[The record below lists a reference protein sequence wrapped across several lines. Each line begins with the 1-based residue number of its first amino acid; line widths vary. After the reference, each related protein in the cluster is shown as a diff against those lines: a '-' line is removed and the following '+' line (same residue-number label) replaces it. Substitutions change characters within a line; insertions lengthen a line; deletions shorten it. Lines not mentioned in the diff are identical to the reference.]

1 VALVDQAGAIVVG
14 MRHGGPAV
22 LLVTGKRNPGHW
34 VFPKGHVERGE
45 TFEQAA
51 LREAEEEAGV
61 TGEIVEAAGVT
72 EFELGPHTYQVHYF
86 VMTTSDDGSP
96 ERGRRMRWCSYDE
109 ALECLPFENTRALL
123 RRAWPGIL
131 ARSG

>member
-1 VALVDQAGAIVVG
+1 VAVVDQAGAIVIG
-14 MRHGGPAV
+14 TRHGGPAV
-22 LLVTGKRNPGHW
+22 LLVTGKRNPEHW
-34 VFPKGHVERGE
+34 VFPKGHVEKGE
-45 TFEQAA
+45 TFEEAA

-61 TGEIVEAAGVT
+61 TGDIVVGAGET
-72 EFELGPHTYQVHYF
+72 RFDLGPHTYHVHYF
-86 VMTTSDDGSP
+86 VMTTSDEGSP

-109 ALECLPFENTRALL
+109 ALDLLPFENTRGLL

>member
-14 MRHGGPAV
+14 IRNGGPAV

-34 VFPKGHVERGE
+34 VFPKGHVEEGE
-45 TFEQAA
+45 TLEQAA

-61 TGEIVEAAGVT
+61 TGAIVERAGVNG
-72 EFELGPHTYQVHYF
+72 FDLGPHTYRVYYF
-86 VMTTSDDGSP
+86 VMTTSDAGSP
-96 ERGRRMRWCSYDE
+96 EHGRRMRWCSYDE
-109 ALECLPFENTRALL
+109 ALELLPFENTRALL